1 MTVFALRDGLQTSGL
16 GLGNTGLAEMV
27 LPTPSM
33 RAMAHGYVRAM
44 RPGDAAPATGDDAP
58 VGATEV
64 AVAERVA
71 DRVDGAVDI
80 TQPVT

>member
-1 MTVFALRDGLQTSGL
+1 
-16 GLGNTGLAEMV
+16 
-27 LPTPSM
+27 M

-58 VGATEV
+58 VGAAEV

-71 DRVDGAVDI
+71 DRVDGAVDV